1 MWTNH
6 GLKIMN
12 LNVNLPMFLSAG
24 TDDGHLTERVKL
36 LSVGSLKMMVLSPMR
51 SKVVP

>member
-24 TDDGHLTERVKL
+24 TDDGHPDGLAAFSR
-36 LSVGSLKMMVLSPMR
+36 LSEDDGVESDT
-51 SKVVP
+51 